1 MGFLNRDPQKANS
14 RLQAEVVKN
23 NLELANLRVK
33 GQIKDQKYDNKQAGK
48 KRPDPDMNRLLA

>member
-1 MGFLNRDPQKANS
+1 MGFLNRDPQKANA

-33 GQIKDQKYDNKQAGK
+33 GQIKDQKSANKNAGK
-48 KRPDPDMNRLLA
+48 KQADPDMARLLA